1 MSQAPGEVPPRI
13 EQDVGL
19 GAAVPCYAAV
29 DLLRGR
35 ERVRITLDGQAY
47 LLRLTANGRLFL
59 TK

>member
-1 MSQAPGEVPPRI
+1 MSPMADEVPPRLA
-13 EQDVGL
+13 EDVGL
-19 GAAVPCYAAV
+19 GAAVPCYAAD

-35 ERVRITLDGQAY
+35 ERVHITLDGQAY